1 MIDVDSKEEIWF
13 NGEAYSVLDFARS
26 MNVSAVPTL
35 LFISSGG
42 EVMAHQTGFVSADR
56 MSALL
61 DFVVSDKFGTI
72 SFDEYLKETS

>member
-1 MIDVDSKEEIWF
+1 
-13 NGEAYSVLDFARS
+13 